1 MAEIK
6 YIKVKDGYELLEA
19 HTYFSPRYNRS
30 ITCPKGMFSDGATGF
45 IDLGTDNSV
54 ARLWNWFRKHIHHLS
69 NKASPE
75 WFFVHDQIC
84 VTGLWDTPYD
94 CKCFDQPNHVW
105 KVTNASYYMCGNCG
119 TQAALGEYRI
129 DNWTAST
136 VAGDILWSEGWRF
149 WSVPVW
155 WATYLFGGGE
165 ARKNGMRRIKNAL

>member
-30 ITCPKGMFSDGATGF
+30 ITCPKGMWSDGATGF
-45 IDLGTDNSV
+45 IDLGADKLM
-54 ARLWNWFRKHIHHLS
+54 ARIWNWFRKRIHHVS
-69 NKASPE
+69 TKVSPE
-75 WFFVHDQIC
+75 WFLVHDQIC
-84 VTGLWDTPYD
+84 YTGKWDD
-94 CKCFDQPNHVW
+94 
-105 KVTNASYYMCGNCG
+105 G
-119 TQAALGEYRI
+119 ALI

-165 ARKNGMRRIKNAL
+165 ARKNGMRRIKEK